1 MKRIVTLIIASIFT
15 MAAFAQDAPALK
27 NAGNAAL
34 RSKNYQEAAKQFESY
49 FKVLE
54 GKDKATQY
62 NYATCAY
69 KIKDYNK
76 AILLYTKS
84 IDDRYKVSSSYL
96 KKAYCYKKLK
106 KKNEMV
112 ATIEEGMKAKP
123 GYKKLE
129 KMYYAFYMKSGIAL
143 QKANKIEEA
152 AASFKKV
159 LVITNKKYRTDALYS
174 LGALYSNKGASILDA
189 ARPMANKDKAA
200 YATEKSKAKEF
211 YTKAVE
217 YLQEAANI
225 DPERED
231 VKKTLE
237 EAKKALI

>member
-1 MKRIVTLIIASIFT
+1 MKRIVTLIIASVFT

-34 RSKNYQEAAKQFESY
+34 RSKNYQEAATQFESY

-69 KIKDYNK
+69 KIKKYNK

-106 KKNEMV
+106 KGNEMA
-112 ATIEEGMKAKP
+112 ATLEEGMKVKP
-123 GYKKLE
+123 GNRKIE
-129 KMYYAFYMKSGIAL
+129 KMYYGFYMKSGLAL
-143 QKANKIEEA
+143 QKAGKLEKA
-152 AASFKKV
+152 AADFEKV
-159 LVITNKKYRTDALYS
+159 LIVTNKKFRTDALYS
-174 LGALYSNKGASILDA
+174 LGALYSNKGASILEA
-189 ARPMANKDKAA
+189 ARPMANKDKTG
-200 YATEKSKAKEF
+200 YATEKSKAKGF
-211 YTKAVE
+211 YSKAVE
-217 YLQEAANI
+217 YLQEAANV
-225 DPERED
+225 DPSRED

-237 EAKKALI
+237 DAKKALI